1 MRKLLIFFSTLFLI
15 LGIIFTY
22 LPLEQFAIIPLGLS
36 FLFGF
41 LAITK
46 SEIKNRNTPIII
58 LVLTALVT
66 IWALIKIFAVESV
79 VAKDATFEKTKIE
92 NKKEDKKELEEL
104 ENDLE

>member
-1 MRKLLIFFSTLFLI
+1 MRKTLIVFSTLFLI
-15 LGIIFTY
+15 LGIVFTY
-22 LPLEQFAIIPLGLS
+22 LPLEQFAIIPLSLS

-66 IWALIKIFAVESV
+66 IWALIKIFAAESV
-79 VAKDATFEKTKIE
+79 IAKDTQFEKTKIE
-92 NKKEDKKELEEL
+92 TKKLDSIRFERMRKE
-104 ENDLE
+104 N